1 MFDVITDTSANLPTP
16 MLKERK
22 IGCLAFSY
30 LFDGADYQCSDTEA
44 FDGHGY
50 YQAIRE
56 GREVNTSQINPQRYM
71 DCFESPLLEG
81 RDVLFVSMSSGISG
95 SCNSARLAALELQTK
110 YPERR
115 VEVIDTKGASLGEG
129 LVALKGAD
137 MRDAGCSLEET
148 AQALRDMSEAMC
160 QVFTVDDLMHLR
172 RMGRLSNISAIVG
185 SMLRIKPL
193 LKGNE
198 DGKIV
203 SFAKF
208 RGRRKALDGLA
219 KIYNNFVEAPEGQM
233 IGIAHADCP
242 DDAAYLAGLLQLD
255 RPPKEILTVCYE
267 PVTGAHV
274 GPDTLALFFLSK
286 PGVRTAKLLPDL
298 LDQLPVKQVKDLT
311 SSVISHLPG
320 HRDKDEKEE

>member
-22 IGCLAFSY
+22 IGVLAYSY
-30 LFDGADYQCSDTEA
+30 YYDGREYQCEDTET
-44 FDGHGY
+44 FDGHGF

-56 GREVNTSQINPQRYM
+56 GREVRTSQINPQSFLE
-71 DCFESPLLEG
+71 CFEPSLREG

-95 SCNSARLAALELQTK
+95 SCNSARLAALELQTR
-110 YPERR
+110 YPERT
-115 VEVIDTKGASLGEG
+115 VEVVDTIGASLGEG
-129 LVALKGAD
+129 LIALKGAD
-137 MRDAGCSLEET
+137 LRDQGCSLEET
-148 AQALRDMSEAMC
+148 AAELRALSVRMC

-172 RMGRLSNISAIVG
+172 RMGRLSNFTAILG

-198 DGKIV
+198 EGKIV

-208 RGRRKALDGLA
+208 RGRRKALDALA
-219 KIYNNFVEAPEGQM
+219 RIYNTFVEAPETQM

-242 DDAAYLAGLLQLD
+242 EDADYLIGLLTLD
-255 RPPKEILTVCYE
+255 RPPKEILNVCYE

-286 PGVRTAKLLPDL
+286 EGIRTEKLVPDL
-298 LDQLPVKQVKDLT
+298 IDQLPVKDLKEIKE
-311 SSVISHLPG
+311 SVMSLLPS
-320 HRDKDEKEE
+320 RKDKDKD